1 MAKAK
6 MNEADELRMRIKRSI
21 ERNDAWAETDE
32 GQEFDF
38 RLNFANR
45 LAAQM
50 KAKKMTQADLC
61 AAIDMKQ
68 PQLSK
73 IMAGGENLTF
83 GTVLR
88 LARGLGVSPYALVQ
102 KHRPRKTAATAGE

>member
-6 MNEADELRMRIKRSI
+6 MSEADELRMRIKRSI
-21 ERNDAWAETDE
+21 ERNDAWAKTDV
-32 GQEFDF
+32 GQEFEF

-45 LAAQM
+45 LTVQM
-50 KAKKMTQADLC
+50 KVKKMTQAGLC
-61 AAIDMKQ
+61 VAIGMKQ

-102 KHRPRKTAATAGE
+102 KHRPRKTMAAASD